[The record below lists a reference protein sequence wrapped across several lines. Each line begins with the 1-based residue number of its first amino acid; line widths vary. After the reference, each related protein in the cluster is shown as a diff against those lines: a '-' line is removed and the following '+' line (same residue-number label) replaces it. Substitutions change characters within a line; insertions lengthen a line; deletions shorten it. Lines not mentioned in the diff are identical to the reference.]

1 MRTTVNRG
9 NSKLSAEIV
18 AGGILEGR
26 GLKVNQLTATKVTH
40 AQAKNPV
47 SASSIS
53 SEQQRFSKK
62 PGFLRKCYASSIAP
76 IVAGFLSFALPAQA
90 LQVVVTPQNPELGDT
105 LSVII
110 QVDGNGGETP
120 KVSLQQKNYPAF
132 PMGNGRFRALLPTTP
147 VEKPGARVVQVAGDG
162 QVKKLS
168 VQVRDRNFPTQSI
181 WLPPGKDSEGTD
193 AEFDRVDAFKAL
205 VTPEK
210 FWNGKLLRPN
220 SGEITTIYGVRRY
233 YNGVF
238 AKDYYHRGVDYAGG
252 YGSPIVA
259 PAAGQVSLVGRESQ
273 GFKIHGNV
281 VGIDHGQGVASILM
295 HLSRI
300 DVKEGD
306 FVKAGQVIGAV
317 GSTGASTGPHLHWGL
332 YVHGQSV
339 DPVPWRLQGIE

>member
-1 MRTTVNRG
+1 MVMTVNRDNCG
-9 NSKLSAEIV
+9 VSAEIV
-18 AGGILEGR
+18 TGLILR
-26 GLKVNQLTATKVTH
+26 WRQLKVNKLT
-40 AQAKNPV
+40 
-47 SASSIS
+47 ASSI
-53 SEQQRFSKK
+53 
-62 PGFLRKCYASSIAP
+62 GG
-76 IVAGFLSFALPAQA
+76 IVAGILSFALPVQA
-90 LQVVVTPQNPELGDT
+90 LQVVVTPASPQLGDT

-132 PMGNGRFRALLPTTP
+132 PIGNGRFRALLPTTP
-147 VEKPGARVVQVAGDG
+147 LEKPGARLLQVAGDG
-162 QVKKLS
+162 QVQKLS
-168 VQVRDRNFPTQSI
+168 VQVRGRDFPTQSI
-181 WLPPGKDSEGTD
+181 WLPPGKDEEGTD

-210 FWNGKLLRPN
+210 FWDGKLLRPN

-238 AKDYYHRGVDYAGG
+238 AQDYYHRGVDYAGA
-252 YGSPIVA
+252 YGSPVVA
-259 PAAGQVSLVGRESQ
+259 PAAGRVSLVGRESQ

-281 VGIDHGQGVASILM
+281 VGIDHGQGLASILM

-306 FVKAGQVIGAV
+306 VVKAGQVIGAL

-339 DPVPWRLQGIE
+339 DPVPWRLQGVE

>member
-1 MRTTVNRG
+1 MIMTVNRG
-9 NSKLSAEIV
+9 KGGLSAEIV
-18 AGGILEGR
+18 TGLILR
-26 GLKVNQLTATKVTH
+26 WRQLKANKLT
-40 AQAKNPV
+40 
-47 SASSIS
+47 ASSI
-53 SEQQRFSKK
+53 
-62 PGFLRKCYASSIAP
+62 GG
-76 IVAGFLSFALPAQA
+76 IVAGILSFALPVQA
-90 LQVVVTPQNPELGDT
+90 LQVVVTPTNPQLGDT

-132 PMGNGRFRALLPTTP
+132 PIGNGRFRALLPTTP
-147 VEKPGARVVQVAGDG
+147 VEKPGTRLLQVAGDG
-162 QVKKLS
+162 QVQNLS
-168 VQVRDRNFPTQSI
+168 VQVRGRDFPTQSI
-181 WLPPGKDSEGTD
+181 WLPPGKDEEGTD

-205 VTPEK
+205 VTPQK
-210 FWNGKLLRPN
+210 FWDGKLLRPN

-238 AKDYYHRGVDYAGG
+238 AQDYYHRGVDYAGA
-252 YGSPIVA
+252 YGSPVVA
-259 PAAGQVSLVGRESQ
+259 PAAGRVSLVGRESQ

-306 FVKAGQVIGAV
+306 VVKAGQAIGTL

-339 DPVPWRLQGIE
+339 DPVPWRLQGVE

>member
-1 MRTTVNRG
+1 MTVNRDNCG
-9 NSKLSAEIV
+9 LSTEIV
-18 AGGILEGR
+18 TGLILR
-26 GLKVNQLTATKVTH
+26 WRQLKANKLT
-40 AQAKNPV
+40 
-47 SASSIS
+47 ASSI
-53 SEQQRFSKK
+53 
-62 PGFLRKCYASSIAP
+62 GG
-76 IVAGFLSFALPAQA
+76 IVAGFLSFALPVQA
-90 LQVVVTPQNPELGDT
+90 LQVVVTPANPQLGDT
-105 LSVII
+105 LSVMI

-120 KVSLQQKNYPAF
+120 TVSLQQKNYPAF
-132 PMGNGRFRALLPTTP
+132 PIGNGRFRALLPTTP
-147 VEKPGARVVQVAGDG
+147 IEKPGARQIQVTGDG
-162 QVKKLS
+162 QVQKLS

-210 FWNGKLLRPN
+210 FWDGKLLRPN

-238 AKDYYHRGVDYAGG
+238 AQDYYHRGVDYAGA
-252 YGSPIVA
+252 YGSPVVA
-259 PAAGQVSLVGRESQ
+259 PAAGRVSLVGRESQ

-281 VGIDHGQGVASILM
+281 VGIDHGQGLASILM

-306 FVKAGQVIGAV
+306 VVKAGQVIGAL

-339 DPVPWRLQGIE
+339 DPVPWRLQGVE

>member
-1 MRTTVNRG
+1 MIMTVSRG
-9 NSKLSAEIV
+9 NGRLSAEIV
-18 AGGILEGR
+18 TGRILR
-26 GLKVNQLTATKVTH
+26 WRQLKANKLT
-40 AQAKNPV
+40 
-47 SASSIS
+47 ASSI
-53 SEQQRFSKK
+53 
-62 PGFLRKCYASSIAP
+62 GG
-76 IVAGFLSFALPAQA
+76 IVAGILSFALPVQA
-90 LQVVVTPQNPELGDT
+90 LQVVVTPANPQLGDT

-132 PMGNGRFRALLPTTP
+132 PIGNGRFRALLPTTP
-147 VEKPGARVVQVAGDG
+147 LEKPGARLLQVAGDG
-162 QVKKLS
+162 QVQKLS
-168 VQVRDRNFPTQSI
+168 VQVRNRNFPTQSI
-181 WLPPGKDSEGTD
+181 WLPPGKDTEGTD

-210 FWNGKLLRPN
+210 FWDGKLLRPN

-238 AKDYYHRGVDYAGG
+238 AQDYYHRGVDYAGA
-252 YGSPIVA
+252 YGSPVVA
-259 PAAGQVSLVGRESQ
+259 PAAGRVSLVGRESQ

-306 FVKAGQVIGAV
+306 VVKAGQVIGAL

-339 DPVPWRLQGIE
+339 DPVPWRLQGVE

>member
-1 MRTTVNRG
+1 MIMTVSRG
-9 NSKLSAEIV
+9 NGGVSAEIV
-18 AGGILEGR
+18 TGRILR
-26 GLKVNQLTATKVTH
+26 WWQLKANKL
-40 AQAKNPV
+40 
-47 SASSIS
+47 SASSM
-53 SEQQRFSKK
+53 
-62 PGFLRKCYASSIAP
+62 GG
-76 IVAGFLSFALPAQA
+76 IVAGILSFALPVQA
-90 LQVVVTPQNPELGDT
+90 LQVVVTPANPQLGDT

-132 PMGNGRFRALLPTTP
+132 PIGNGRFRALLPTTP
-147 VEKPGARVVQVAGDG
+147 LEKPGARLLQVAGDG
-162 QVKKLS
+162 QVQKLS
-168 VQVRDRNFPTQSI
+168 VQVRSRNFPTQSI

-205 VTPEK
+205 VTPQK
-210 FWNGKLLRPN
+210 FWDGKLLRPN

-238 AKDYYHRGVDYAGG
+238 AQDYYHRGVDYAGA
-252 YGSPIVA
+252 YGSPVVA
-259 PAAGQVSLVGRESQ
+259 PAAGRVSLVGRESQ

-281 VGIDHGQGVASILM
+281 VGIDHGQGLASILM

-306 FVKAGQVIGAV
+306 VVKAGQVIGAL

-339 DPVPWRLQGIE
+339 DPVPWRAQGVE

>member
-1 MRTTVNRG
+1 MIMTVNRG
-9 NSKLSAEIV
+9 KCGQSAKIIAAAIVRWRRLKPNQLTVSSIGGIV
-18 AGGILEGR
+18 AGL
-26 GLKVNQLTATKVTH
+26 
-40 AQAKNPV
+40 
-47 SASSIS
+47 
-53 SEQQRFSKK
+53 
-62 PGFLRKCYASSIAP
+62 
-76 IVAGFLSFALPAQA
+76 LSFALPVQA
-90 LQVVVTPQNPELGDT
+90 LQVVVTPANPELGDT
-105 LSVII
+105 LSVMI

-132 PMGNGRFRALLPTTP
+132 PIGNGRFRALLPTTP
-147 VEKPGARVVQVAGDG
+147 VEKPGARQIQVTGDG
-162 QVKKLS
+162 QVQKLS
-168 VQVRDRNFPTQSI
+168 VQVRDRDFPTQSI
-181 WLPPGKDSEGTD
+181 WLPPGKDEEGTD

-205 VTPEK
+205 VTTEK
-210 FWNGKLLRPN
+210 FWDGKLLRPN

-238 AKDYYHRGVDYAGG
+238 AQDYYHRGVDYAGA
-252 YGSPIVA
+252 YGSPVVA
-259 PAAGQVSLVGRESQ
+259 PAAGRVSLVGRESQ

-306 FVKAGQVIGAV
+306 VVKAGQVIGAL

-339 DPVPWRLQGIE
+339 DPVPWRLQGVE